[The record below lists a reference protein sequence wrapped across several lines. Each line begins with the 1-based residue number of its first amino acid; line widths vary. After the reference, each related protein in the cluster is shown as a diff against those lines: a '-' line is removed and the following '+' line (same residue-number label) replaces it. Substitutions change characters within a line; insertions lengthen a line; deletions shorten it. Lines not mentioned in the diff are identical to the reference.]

1 MIAVI
6 IVALVLVAF
15 PLGSYSAS
23 IFGIGTVP
31 SIHPVQALPG
41 PPVLGID
48 CALGNSA
55 DSPNPFPTPIATK
68 DSDGVI
74 DSSCLWTGDF
84 DGDTHT
90 PFPTF
95 DPLVSDSP
103 ELAASGLGGG
113 VIFVVRY
120 TNGNNTIN
128 AFDISVGY
136 NPAVL
141 DFVAF
146 DQSGLLFGGNV
157 GCPISNPNC
166 TLGLSN
172 LVDRQNGVVRLAQAI
187 EGVTTGG
194 SPNSVTLFRMR
205 FDVVGSGSSGLTFG
219 ASSPSVPSKNIVT
232 FVIPPNITGP
242 EAHSTLNSAFS
253 TQSIFQLTNSVA
265 AGSFTDS
272 WTFSPNPEVPF
283 APLTFSATAAAC
295 DYCTAPFTYQWDF
308 SSFDSSGYI
317 AKISA
322 TGQTVTM
329 TLPPPI
335 ANRVALTVTDSAAH
349 SVTLTRDLPVAGA
362 AQGPSTAVQGTPSA
376 AFTAGFMGGVSAECV
391 GGSCTGTGSTGYTA
405 TWRFCPGGGF
415 VRTVCTNPNA
425 AAAADPATIPG
436 VTWNFAGTFNTVFS
450 VSDSSPSQ
458 VGGPQTVA
466 KTFPVNVTGATP
478 AFTVSVAADKTS
490 VQAGSPVTITPTT
503 AYVASYPLSF
513 QSTLFSYDFNWGDGT
528 PDTTVSA
535 GTTTSQL
542 HTYLAGGSFIVRVA
556 VQETGAAAPTSI
568 VENGFSPTI
577 NVAGPF
583 NFQVSVAPTGA
594 TVAAG
599 SGTTATVMA
608 TLLSGTTQ
616 SVSFSATG
624 QPAGSTVTLLPTSC
638 SPTCTSQMSIT
649 TSASTPP
656 GTFPITI
663 TGTATGGVA
672 SMTTFTLIVIP
683 PVVFAVTISCPLTG
697 SVGTAVACTATS
709 SGGTGTVTFAWTA
722 TGGSP
727 ASGTGASFSPIYSV
741 KGTVS
746 ISVTGTDS
754 ATPTPHTNTKSASV
768 MIGALPVAIVQTVPT
783 TGTVNAPVSVSA
795 SASGG
800 TSPYVFSWSF
810 GDGTANVLGATP
822 SHNYATKG
830 TFTVK
835 VNATDTNGVI
845 VSASSTIL
853 ISALP
858 VTVTPTVPTGG
869 TVGTSVS
876 VSAIASGGT
885 SPYAFSWSF
894 GDGSAKV
901 TGATATHT
909 YTAKGTFTV
918 KVNATDNNGVIG
930 SNSAMI
936 TIAALTLTTDFS
948 ISPTTVTANTPIVF
962 TATTSGG
969 TTPYGYAWA
978 FGDGTTGST
987 NPVTHTYSTTGPFIV
1002 GLTVTDSNTKT
1013 ATATHT

>member
-1 MIAVI
+1 MTASRNLKSI
-6 IVALVLVAF
+6 LVAVVLL
-15 PLGSYSAS
+15 LGTLTAASFVSNLLGGYSLPD
-23 IFGIGTVP
+23 T
-31 SIHPVQALPG
+31 HPVRALPG

-48 CALGNSA
+48 CALGASA
-55 DSPNPFPTPIATK
+55 DSPNPFPTAIATK

-103 ELAASGLGGG
+103 EVASAGLGGG
-113 VIFVVRY
+113 FMANVRY
-120 TNGNNTIN
+120 TNGNNTVN

-141 DFVAF
+141 DFVQF
-146 DQSGLLFGGNV
+146 DQSGLLYGGNV
-157 GCPISNPNC
+157 GCPITNPNC

-205 FDVVGSGSSGLTFG
+205 FDVVGSGDSALTFG

-349 SVTLTRDLPVAGA
+349 SVTLTRNLPLAAA
-362 AQGPSTAVQGTPSA
+362 AQGPATAVQGTPSA

-458 VGGPQTVA
+458 VGGQQTVA

-535 GTTTSQL
+535 GTTTSQS

-599 SGTTATVMA
+599 SGTSATVMA

-754 ATPTPHTNTKSASV
+754 ATPTPHTNTATANV
-768 MIGALPVAIVQTVPT
+768 MISPLALTVTPTVPA
-783 TGTVNAPVSVSA
+783 TGTVGTGVSVSA
-795 SASGG
+795 TPSGG
-800 TSPYVFSWSF
+800 TSPYMFSWDF
-810 GDGTANVLGATP
+810 GDGTAA
-822 SHNYATKG
+822 
-830 TFTVK
+830 
-835 VNATDTNGVI
+835 
-845 VSASSTIL
+845 VS
-853 ISALP
+853 
-858 VTVTPTVPTGG
+858 
-869 TVGTSVS
+869 
-876 VSAIASGGT
+876 
-885 SPYAFSWSF
+885 
-894 GDGSAKV
+894 
-901 TGATATHT
+901 GATASHT
-909 YTAKGTFTV
+909 YTAKGSFTV
-918 KVNATDNNGVIG
+918 KVTVTDAN
-930 SNSAMI
+930 
-936 TIAALTLTTDFS
+936 
-948 ISPTTVTANTPIVF
+948 TVTATNTATITISALALATDFTFPATITPNTPITF

-969 TTPYGYAWA
+969 TTPYAYAWT
-978 FGDGTTGST
+978 FGDGTTGT
-987 NPVTHTYSTTGPFIV
+987 GNPVGHTYSSSG
-1002 GLTVTDSNTKT
+1002 
-1013 ATATHT
+1013 

>member
-74 DSSCLWTGDF
+74 DEACLSTGHY
-84 DGDTHT
+84 DGDTPCSFS
-90 PFPTF
+90 PF
-95 DPLVSDSP
+95 DSLGSDSP
-103 ELAASGLGGG
+103 ELAAAGLGGC
-113 VIFVVRY
+113 VIFNVRY

-362 AQGPSTAVQGTPSA
+362 AQGPSTAVQGTTSA

-490 VQAGSPVTITPTT
+490 VQAGSPVTISPTT

-535 GTTTSQL
+535 GTTTSQS

-599 SGTTATVMA
+599 SGTSATVMA

-649 TSASTPP
+649 TSASTPT

-663 TGTATGGVA
+663 TGTATGGLA
-672 SMTTFTLIVIP
+672 TMTTFTLIVIP

-697 SVGTAVACTATS
+697 SVGTAVACTASS

-727 ASGTGASFSPIYSV
+727 ASGTGSSFSPIYSV

-754 ATPTPHTNTKSASV
+754 ATPTPHTNTAAANV
-768 MIGALPVAIVQTVPT
+768 MISPLALTVTPTVPA
-783 TGTVNAPVSVSA
+783 TGTVGTGVSVSA
-795 SASGG
+795 TPSGG
-800 TSPYVFSWSF
+800 TSPYMFSWDF
-810 GDGTANVLGATP
+810 GDGTAAVSGATA
-822 SHNYATKG
+822 SHIYTAKG
-830 TFTVK
+830 SFTVK
-835 VNATDTNGVI
+835 V
-845 VSASSTIL
+845 
-853 ISALP
+853 
-858 VTVTPTVPTGG
+858 TVTD
-869 TVGTSVS
+869 
-876 VSAIASGGT
+876 A
-885 SPYAFSWSF
+885 
-894 GDGSAKV
+894 
-901 TGATATHT
+901 
-909 YTAKGTFTV
+909 
-918 KVNATDNNGVIG
+918 N
-930 SNSAMI
+930 
-936 TIAALTLTTDFS
+936 
-948 ISPTTVTANTPIVF
+948 TVTATNTATITISAFALATDFTFPATITPNTPVTF

-969 TTPYGYAWA
+969 TTPYAYAWT
-978 FGDGTTGST
+978 FGDGTTGT
-987 NPVTHTYSTTGPFIV
+987 GNPVGHTYSSSG
-1002 GLTVTDSNTKT
+1002 
-1013 ATATHT
+1013 